1 MSKQKNSAPD
11 PSKRRFLKT
20 AAKLGGGALVMVTG
34 GVVWRAVEQDVF
46 SPFDGPAFEPWQD
59 WKNQQLSGPLALLPS
74 AILASSP
81 HNTQP
86 WLFLV
91 SDNQIRVYADIE
103 RNLGSFDPYLRE
115 MHIGLGCAVENIAV
129 AAPAF
134 GFQAAVDYH
143 DRTLTGI
150 PDNGGAQL
158 VASITLIKQTP
169 AEHPLYRS
177 IPERHTYRGDY
188 IRDRALD
195 SRILERFK
203 EVARSEHV
211 ELVLYSTPEERS
223 RFDDVM
229 MHATRNIIS
238 DRKMVHDSEAWFRL
252 TADDVQKYR
261 DGVTMD
267 SVGLPGPV
275 NVAAKI
281 LPPMSPDQAN
291 EVWLNKTRDSHLAT
305 APMTAMLVVRDRY
318 NAVDNL
324 RAGRAWQRLHLMA
337 TRLGLAMHPMN
348 QPVEWVDRLRMTD
361 QLSSTD
367 STDSTEFMTKF
378 SQLTQGYEGEAT
390 FAFRLGW
397 AKQKGALSPRRGMES
412 VLIPA

>member
-143 DRTLTGI
+143 DRTLTSI

-169 AEHPLYRS
+169 AEHPLYRIEKHPKLRLRQGQYS
-177 IPERHTYRGDY
+177 VIGMDG
-188 IRDRALD
+188 
-195 SRILERFK
+195 RILKRGSDLKAVLRVLERK
-203 EVARSEHV
+203 LIRAV
-211 ELVLYSTPEERS
+211 E
-223 RFDDVM
+223 
-229 MHATRNIIS
+229 
-238 DRKMVHDSEAWFRL
+238 
-252 TADDVQKYR
+252 
-261 DGVTMD
+261 
-267 SVGLPGPV
+267 
-275 NVAAKI
+275 
-281 LPPMSPDQAN
+281 
-291 EVWLNKTRDSHLAT
+291 
-305 APMTAMLVVRDRY
+305 
-318 NAVDNL
+318 
-324 RAGRAWQRLHLMA
+324 
-337 TRLGLAMHPMN
+337 
-348 QPVEWVDRLRMTD
+348 
-361 QLSSTD
+361 
-367 STDSTEFMTKF
+367 
-378 SQLTQGYEGEAT
+378 
-390 FAFRLGW
+390 
-397 AKQKGALSPRRGMES
+397 
-412 VLIPA
+412 